1 MARRWLVTLA
11 MFVVSVTGELVV
23 EAADTKV
30 TASKQL
36 AAAKPIHE
44 HTTLAGDTYVKL
56 RGALLAFDPD
66 GTLRWS
72 RPTSS
77 PGAIAVTASAIID
90 GWIDRDAHRYGIH
103 KYDPRSGRRLASI
116 DLGSTRGWH
125 DLERLDVAP
134 DGPTDVLVTAAFAH
148 A

>member
-36 AAAKPIHE
+36 ATASVIHE
-44 HTTLAGDTYVKL
+44 HTTIAGDTYVKL

-66 GTLRWS
+66 GALRWS

-77 PGAIAVTASAIID
+77 PGAIAVTAAAIID
-90 GWIDRDAHRYGIH
+90 GWIDREAHRYGIH
-103 KYDPRSGRRLASI
+103 KYDPRTGRRLASI

-134 DGPTDVLVTAAFAH
+134 DG
-148 A
+148 